1 MMMHMKRAWTA
12 ALVLALLLTLAAG
25 PAAAESPWDLRSF
38 LAEMTDLGCP
48 ESAAALIRPIG
59 HTETV
64 NGVEITIREALY
76 DGRILLLQYSFRLPE
91 AEKPLGVTAA
101 EVYEDWLPEGMTPD
115 TWVYG
120 VAEGAEE
127 MPAEHGV
134 GWWIDDFWIDG
145 RPVGDMPDGS
155 GQYVTGTGV
164 PGELIETDI
173 WRLDNAGIFPE
184 GKVRISLPIGERQDL
199 DDYLREEHPE
209 KYGEDGLLLLPE
221 RGVVTF
227 EFDAG
232 DALPGLR
239 AVRPETEIVLPEFTA
254 RVRETV
260 FSPLATYIRL
270 DLAVPDE
277 VLEAYAARDG
287 QELDEDGEP
296 LWPVG
301 PMDVFG
307 SWLDSLQLT
316 DAEGNAVFPEFWG
329 PAEYSDE
336 DAEFVLPFLE
346 TVPEA
351 LFLTPVDDETGP
363 DLSRAVPVLPAE

>member
-1 MMMHMKRAWTA
+1 
-12 ALVLALLLTLAAG
+12 
-25 PAAAESPWDLRSF
+25 
-38 LAEMTDLGCP
+38 
-48 ESAAALIRPIG
+48 
-59 HTETV
+59 
-64 NGVEITIREALY
+64 
-76 DGRILLLQYSFRLPE
+76 
-91 AEKPLGVTAA
+91 
-101 EVYEDWLPEGMTPD
+101 MTPD